1 MDPNN
6 PFTPRERC
14 DSQHQQDTG
23 SVLRFKPTAR
33 TVPPRGLKMRAGSDH
48 VPHADARE
56 LPINGNLGGLGGLRA
71 MHAPAAYGTISTR
84 LISSAS
90 IS

>member
-23 SVLRFKPTAR
+23 SELRFKPREAS
-33 TVPPRGLKMRAGSDH
+33 VPPDGAELRAGSDH
-48 VPHADARE
+48 VPHVPSVEAR
-56 LPINGNLGGLGGLRA
+56 IDWNLGGMARLGTRGGPVA
-71 MHAPAAYGTISTR
+71 QGTISTR